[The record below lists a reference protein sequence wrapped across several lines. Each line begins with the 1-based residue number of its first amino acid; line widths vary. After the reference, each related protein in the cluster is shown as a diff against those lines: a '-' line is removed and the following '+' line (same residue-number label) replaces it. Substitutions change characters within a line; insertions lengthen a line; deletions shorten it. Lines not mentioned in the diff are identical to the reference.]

1 MFCNFLPRFFNNPV
15 VRQRPAP
22 ILACRAAFFLALM
35 LWLGGTARA
44 QAPLAILQKTQKTYQ
59 SLNSYS
65 GRASVIS
72 QILYKGQVLKDD
84 SFTVAFRCR
93 RPNRLMLDMST
104 PSGSREVYNNT
115 EHFTVYDVSVNSFA
129 HSPAAPDLRRALG
142 QLITQAG
149 VFAFLDPLYFIG
161 QERLPPEL
169 GDLKLKAATDWNG
182 RPVFV
187 VTGVTKIPEHIL
199 NNKVGQTLVVP
210 AETRRWTW
218 WIDRQTFL
226 IRQIESQAENIKVHV
241 PVRQGGKTVQKT
253 ILTTSFTRHIVAE
266 SNVNPALNDSDF
278 FFRTPTGATERHKS
292 K

>member
-1 MFCNFLPRFFNNPV
+1 MFSIFPLQLSKVSP
-15 VRQRPAP
+15 VRQCSTR
-22 ILACRAAFFLALM
+22 IFACRTALFLCLT
-35 LWLGGTARA
+35 LWICGAA
-44 QAPLAILQKTQKTYQ
+44 QAQTPLAILQNTQKAYQ
-59 SLNSYS
+59 SLSSYS

-104 PSGSREVYNNT
+104 PSGSRSVFNDG
-115 EHFTVYDVSVNSFA
+115 EHFTVYDVSANSFA
-129 HSPAAPDLRRALG
+129 RSAGAPDLRRALG

-169 GDLKLKAATDWNG
+169 GSLKLKSATDWNG
-182 RPVFV
+182 HPVFV
-187 VTGVTKIPEHIL
+187 VTGVTKIPEHLL
-199 NNKVGQTLVVP
+199 NNKVGQTLIVP

-218 WIDRQTFL
+218 WIDRQSFL
-226 IRQIESQAENIKVHV
+226 IRQIESRAENIKVHV
-241 PVRQGGKTVQKT
+241 PTRQGNKIVQTT

-266 SNVNPALNDSDF
+266 AKLNPVFTDSDF
-278 FFRTPTGATERHKS
+278 FFIKPEGATERHKS

>member
-1 MFCNFLPRFFNNPV
+1 MFPTFALCFPQAPS
-15 VRQRPAP
+15 VRQRSAP
-22 ILACRAAFFLALM
+22 LFACRAALFFCLTFCVCGA
-35 LWLGGTARA
+35 ARA
-44 QAPLAILQKTQKTYQ
+44 QTPLAILQKTQKVYQ

-65 GRASVIS
+65 GRAAVTS
-72 QILYKGQVLKDD
+72 QILYKGRVLKDD

-104 PSGSREVYNNT
+104 PSGSRDIFNDG

-129 HSPAAPDLRRALG
+129 RSPAALDLRRALG

-161 QERLPPEL
+161 QAGLPPEL
-169 GDLKLKAATDWNG
+169 GSLKLKGAADWNG
-182 RPVFV
+182 HPVFIV
-187 VTGVTKIPEHIL
+187 MGVTKTPERLL
-199 NNKVGQTLVVP
+199 NNRLGQSLKVP

-218 WIDRQTFL
+218 WIDRQSFL

-241 PVRQGGKTVQKT
+241 PVRRGNKITQAT

-266 SNVNPALNDSDF
+266 AKLNPAFNDSDF
-278 FFRTPTGATERHKS
+278 FFVKPEGATERHK
-292 K
+292 

>member
-1 MFCNFLPRFFNNPV
+1 MFTNFLAYRFNNPA
-15 VRQRPAP
+15 VRPRPAQ
-22 ILACRAAFFLALM
+22 ISACRTAIFLCLTLFVCGM
-35 LWLGGTARA
+35 ARA
-44 QAPLAILQKTQKTYQ
+44 QTPLAILQKTQKTYQ

-65 GRASVIS
+65 SRATVTS
-72 QILYKGQVLKDD
+72 QILYKGRILKED

-115 EHFTVYDVSVNSFA
+115 ESFTVYDVSVNSFA
-129 HSPAAPDLRRALG
+129 RSPGAPDLRRTLG

-169 GDLKLKAATDWNG
+169 GSLKLKAATDWNG

-187 VTGVTKIPEHIL
+187 VTGVTKIAEHIL
-199 NNKVGQTLVVP
+199 NNKIGQTLIVP

-241 PVRQGGKTVQKT
+241 PVRQGGKVVQKT

-266 SNVNPALNDSDF
+266 ATQNPALNDSDF
-278 FFRTPTGATERHKS
+278 FFKRPEGATERHKI